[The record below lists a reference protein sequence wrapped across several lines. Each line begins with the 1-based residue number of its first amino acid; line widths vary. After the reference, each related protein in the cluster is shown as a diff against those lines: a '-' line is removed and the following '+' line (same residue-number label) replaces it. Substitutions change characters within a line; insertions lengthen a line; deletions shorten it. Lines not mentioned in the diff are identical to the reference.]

1 MKDVTLN
8 QKEQARLSVLNSV
21 LEFRVP
27 IADAA
32 ELLGV
37 TQRHAR
43 RMLAAYRD
51 RGVGALSHGNRGRR
65 PHNAT
70 SPGEAAAVVQLAT
83 ERYEG
88 ANHTHLTELLSE
100 REGIDLSRPTVR
112 RILTKAGIGSPRSR
126 RSPQHRFRRQR
137 MPQVGMLIQLD
148 GSHHAWLE
156 DRGPKFAL
164 LLAVDDATS
173 AVVNAVFCVSETT
186 AGYFT
191 LLEGLIE
198 GSGIPLAVYSD
209 RHAVFKHNARKP
221 ETAAEATQFTRSLQ
235 ELGIRQIF
243 ARSPQAKGRVERAA
257 GTFQDRLVTELRL
270 ADARTIDQA
279 TAVLQDFLPRYNAR
293 FAVQPEHPEP
303 AYRLAGPELCL
314 SEILCF
320 KDTRKVAR
328 DNTVKYN
335 WRVLQLLPDQER
347 TSYAG
352 LRVEV
357 LERPDGELI
366 VRYEGRRVVTQEP
379 PPRMG
384 ALWAGVTAWSPG
396 PELKRVVSRV
406 GDHHISRSQQ
416 HRLAALEPVRPAEP
430 PLKAVDGK
438 DAATKDTTRTA
449 SNPWE
454 RTPSPTQLARWK
466 AIQKAKLQG
475 LSLRAIARELGIAR
489 DTVRKYAYAEKPP
502 TKKLSAKEQDKLR
515 SLRNSTTAAN

>member
-1 MKDVTLN
+1 MPP
-8 QKEQARLSVLNSV
+8 SCW
-21 LEFRVP
+21 
-27 IADAA
+27 
-32 ELLGV
+32 GV
-37 TQRHAR
+37 TQRYAR
-43 RMLAAYRD
+43 RMLEAYRD
-51 RGVGALSHGNRGRR
+51 RGAAALAHGNRGCR

-83 ERYEG
+83 ERHGG

-112 RILTKAGIGSPRSR
+112 RILAKAGIGSPRSR

-137 MPQVGMLIQLD
+137 MPQAGLLIQLD
-148 GSHHAWLE
+148 GSHNAWLE

-173 AVVNAVFCVSETT
+173 AVVNAVFCVSENT

-191 LLEGLIE
+191 LLEGQIE
-198 GSGIPLAVYSD
+198 GSGIPLALYSD
-209 RHAVFKHNARKP
+209 RHAVFKHNARQP

-279 TAVLQDFLPRYNAR
+279 TAVLRDFLPRYNAR

-303 AYRLAGPELCL
+303 AFRPADPDLCL

-320 KDTRKVAR
+320 KDTRKVGR

-335 WRVLQLLPDQER
+335 WRVLQLLPDPER

-357 LERPDGELI
+357 LERPDGQLI
-366 VRYEGRRVVTQEP
+366 VRYEGRRVATQEP

-396 PELKRVVSRV
+396 PELKRIVSSV

-416 HRLAALEPVRPAEP
+416 RRLAALEPVRPAEATVKP
-430 PLKAVDGK
+430 VAGK
-438 DAATKDTTRTA
+438 NTTTKDTDSKA

-454 RTPSPTQLARWK
+454 RTPTPHPTRTVEGHPAGPAERAVPESHCARTWDRTRHR
-466 AIQKAKLQG
+466 AQVRLRREAAYQETQRPRTRQAAVSTQNRNRHKLTQRTNS
-475 LSLRAIARELGIAR
+475 LSI
-489 DTVRKYAYAEKPP
+489 
-502 TKKLSAKEQDKLR
+502 
-515 SLRNSTTAAN
+515 